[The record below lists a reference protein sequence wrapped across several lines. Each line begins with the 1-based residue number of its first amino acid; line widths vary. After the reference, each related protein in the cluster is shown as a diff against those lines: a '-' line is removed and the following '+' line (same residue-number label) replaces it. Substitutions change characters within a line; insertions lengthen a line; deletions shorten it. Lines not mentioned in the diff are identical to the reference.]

1 MVSSAAKETLA
12 NLAAQLGVSATTT
25 KTTCSTKNNTASS
38 NPLLVL
44 WEDEDDCD
52 FSSFPSLSLEESPGN
67 YHTGTFVNRGD
78 VETHIESLLARPIL
92 LGKQKQ
98 DDDEEE
104 DEDSSDD
111 SLDEFFASSLEA
123 VPKLMLTNFCTSFS
137 TLMNSRLRAYATFL
151 TQHALSLATENEVE
165 GVMGIEHKL
174 ETMLSIGS
182 QVTAGSL
189 ASDFVVADPQLD
201 AQVTVAEN
209 NEQDDDD
216 DTFEV
221 SLPLKA
227 DIRINISLPHVN
239 EGDGNEFMKVS
250 FQATGTICGTFVAVK
265 VNHAGPGVYCYS
277 G

>member
-12 NLAAQLGVSATTT
+12 NLAAQLGVSTTT
-25 KTTCSTKNNTASS
+25 KTSSTKNNTSS
-38 NPLLVL
+38 NSLLVL

-52 FSSFPSLSLEESPGN
+52 FSSFPSLSLEESSGN
-67 YHTGTFVNRGD
+67 YHTGTFINRGD
-78 VETHIESLLARPIL
+78 VETHIESLLSRPIL
-92 LGKQKQ
+92 LGKQEEQKQ
-98 DDDEEE
+98 DDEEDEEE
-104 DEDSSDD
+104 EDSSDD

-189 ASDFVVADPQLD
+189 ASDFVVVDMDLHD
-201 AQVTVAEN
+201 TEVVTTEN
-209 NEQDDDD
+209 NDQDDD

-250 FQATGTICGTFVAVK
+250 FQATGTIYG
-265 VNHAGPGVYCYS
+265 
-277 G
+277 